1 MKYWGALVKWLS
13 LAKREIKTHYH
24 RSAHTPCA
32 LLSFLCSQ
40 QNDNKMKTQHIEL
53 PEKSLVLLIGAS
65 SAGKSTFA
73 AKHFSPS
80 AVISSDQCRVMVA
93 GNEQVLTANEAT
105 FAVLHLIVEKRLERG
120 LFTVVDA
127 TNLDE
132 SSRKTLVDLAYQYY
146 LKPQAIVLHTDLEL
160 LYERNAKRDDR
171 NLTARSLQRQHR
183 RVRQPARH
191 LRKEGFQHIYHLQNS
206 QTEVVLQAMPSNYKH
221 ESGPLDIIG
230 DVHGCFDE
238 LVALLEKMGYQVS
251 ADASPDNYGFAVQH
265 PNQRK
270 AVFVG
275 DLVDRG
281 PASNKVLR
289 LVMSMVAKGQA
300 LCIPG
305 NHDDKLRR
313 HLQGNKVK
321 IAHGLAE
328 TIEQLQTEPE
338 AFREAVKAFLRKL
351 PYHLELDQGR
361 LLIAHA
367 GLRESM
373 HGRVGGAVR
382 SFCLYGQTS
391 GETDDQGLPVRY
403 PWAQDYQGQAMI
415 VYGHTPTES
424 PQWFN
429 RTICLD
435 TGCVFG
441 GKLTALR
448 YPERELVEVDAQA
461 TYAVSARPMIQ
472 GSPAQQDVLQAA
484 DVLGRQTIETRL
496 YPRILI
502 QEGQAAQALETMTR
516 FAADPRQ
523 LIYLP
528 QTLSPVKTSSLPDF
542 LEHPAEAF
550 KYYRERGI
558 TEVVCQ
564 EKHMGSR
571 AVIVVG
577 QDATAIQERFGI
589 AKGIGWILTRTGRP
603 FFQDKMLEQALLERM
618 QQALSRSGFW
628 EHHAT
633 NWVLLDAE
641 LMPWSAKASKLLEQ
655 QYAATAA
662 AGELALKEVEQ
673 VLAQTLERG
682 IAIEN
687 LSEQIG
693 QRQEHLTSF
702 RQAYRQY
709 CWTVERIE
717 DIRIAPFHL
726 LATEG
731 AVHTDKDHRWLLEE
745 LASFCTG
752 AAPCLMMTD
761 HRWVDLEDEDSVA
774 AATAWWLTFTEAGGE
789 GMVVKPWEFIC
800 RIEGQMLQ
808 PALKVRGREYL
819 RIIYGPDY
827 TLPENMARLRKRR
840 VGRKRSLA
848 EREFALGIEAMER
861 LVRREALTKVHQC
874 VFGILALE
882 SEAVDSAL

>member
-1 MKYWGALVKWLS
+1 
-13 LAKREIKTHYH
+13 
-24 RSAHTPCA
+24 
-32 LLSFLCSQ
+32 
-40 QNDNKMKTQHIEL
+40 MKTQHIEL

-73 AKHFSPS
+73 AQHFRPS
-80 AVISSDQCRVMVA
+80 TVISSDQCRIMVA
-93 GNEQVLTANEAT
+93 DSEQVLTANEAT
-105 FAVLHLIVEKRLERG
+105 FSVLHLIVEKRLERG

-132 SSRKTLVDLAYQYY
+132 GGRKTLVDLAYQYH
-146 LKPQAIVLHTDLEL
+146 LKPQAIVIHTDLEV
-160 LYERNAKRDDR
+160 LYERNEARSDR
-171 NLTARSLQRQHR
+171 NIAQRSLQRQHR
-183 RVRQPARH
+183 RVRQTARH
-191 LRKEGFQHIYHLQNS
+191 LRKEGFQRIYHLQH
-206 QTEVVLQAMPSNYKH
+206 TDAEVVLKPMPSNYSH
-221 ESGPLDIIG
+221 ESGPFDIIG

-238 LVALLEKMGYQVS
+238 LVALLEKMDYTVLSDTNSNSYGY
-251 ADASPDNYGFAVQH
+251 DVQH
-265 PNQRK
+265 PEGRK
-270 AVFVG
+270 VVFVG

-289 LVMSMVAKGQA
+289 LAMSMVMNGQA
-300 LCIPG
+300 LCVPG

-313 HLQGNKVK
+313 YLQGNKVK

-338 AFREAVKAFLRKL
+338 EFREAVKAFLRKL
-351 PYHLELDQGR
+351 PYHIELDNGR
-361 LLIAHA
+361 LLVAHA
-367 GLRESM
+367 GLQESM

-403 PWAQDYQGQAMI
+403 PWAQDYQGQAMV
-415 VYGHTPTES
+415 VYGHTPTEN

-448 YPERELVEVDAQA
+448 YPERELVAVDAQA
-461 TYAVSARPMIQ
+461 TYAASARPMIQ
-472 GSPAQQDVLQAA
+472 GSPAQKDILQAA

-496 YPRILI
+496 QARILI

-516 FAADPRQ
+516 FTADPRQ

-528 QTLSPVKTSSLPDF
+528 PTMSPVKTSKLPDF

-550 KYYRERGI
+550 AYYRDRGI

-577 QDATAIQERFGI
+577 QSSTAIEERFGI

-603 FFQDKMLEQALLERM
+603 FFQDTVLEQSLLERV
-618 QQALSRSGFW
+618 QQALSDSGFW
-628 EHHAT
+628 ERHQT

-641 LMPWSAKASKLLEQ
+641 LMPWSAKAGKLLEQ
-655 QYAATAA
+655 QYAATAV
-662 AGELALKEVEQ
+662 AGELALNEVER
-673 VLAQTLERG
+673 VLTQTLERG
-682 IAIEN
+682 IAVED
-687 LSEQIG
+687 LSRQMA
-693 QRQEHLTSF
+693 QRQEHITRF

-731 AVHTDKDHRWLLEE
+731 AVHMDKDHRWHLEE
-745 LASFCTG
+745 LATFCTREE
-752 AAPCLMMTD
+752 PCLMMTD
-761 HRWVDLEDEDSVA
+761 HRWVDLENEASIA
-774 AATAWWLTFTEAGGE
+774 AASAWWLALTEAGGE

-800 RIEGQMLQ
+800 RAEGQTLQ

-861 LVRREALTKVHQC
+861 FVRREALTKVHQC
-874 VFGILALE
+874 VFGIMALE
-882 SEAVDSAL
+882 SEAVDPAL